1 MTPKKAIRNPKR
13 NTQDSTFSVSPN
25 GESFPLP
32 RPEDYEKELAR
43 LKALVAVQRKKK
55 REIVVVMGVGFV
67 GAVMAGVVAD
77 SVDRKTGKPNKF
89 VIGMQRP
96 SSRSFWKIPY
106 LNRGV
111 APVESEDPEVAPL
124 IARCVN

>member
-1 MTPKKAIRNPKR
+1 MTTKKTTRNSKR
-13 NTQDSTFSVSPN
+13 DTQRPAFSVSPN

-77 SVDRKTGKPNKF
+77 SVDKKTGKPNKF
-89 VIGMQRP
+89 VIGMQRQIG
-96 SSRSFWKIPY
+96 RAH
-106 LNRGV
+106 V
-111 APVESEDPEVAPL
+111 
-124 IARCVN
+124 